1 MSKTHNTIKSSTDL
15 LIAKLSKNQNILNLL
30 ARYGMLETFLVEIL
44 KDEKNK
50 NIVLSRQRQE
60 KLLKDFKFSN
70 KIDND
75 IKMEKYCK
83 THLLSKDDLKYLIEK
98 EERSKN
104 YSNKYFASETQPTSK
119 KKKTE
124 LVSYSLLR
132 VSEEGLANELYLQIA
147 EEDANFKELIKKYSE
162 GPEKNTNGIIGP
174 SPISKTHPILLEKL
188 RSAKQGQL
196 IKPFKIENWW
206 LIVRLE
212 SFVTNFDNGFI
223 IEDQSYALYK
233 DWLLGE
239 AVKILSSL
247 KSDESDQECWSLGD
261 ISL

>member
-1 MSKTHNTIKSSTDL
+1 
-15 LIAKLSKNQNILNLL
+15 
-30 ARYGMLETFLVEIL
+30 ML
-44 KDEKNK
+44 
-50 NIVLSRQRQE
+50 Q
-60 KLLKDFKFSN
+60 DFKFSN
-70 KIDND
+70 EIDND

-104 YSNKYFASETQPTSK
+104 YSNKYFSSETQTPSK

-132 VSEEGLANELYLQIA
+132 VSEEGLANELYLQIT
-147 EEDANFKELIKKYSE
+147 EEDVNFKELINKYSE
-162 GPEKNTNGIIGP
+162 GLEKKTNGIIGP

>member
-50 NIVLSRQRQE
+50 NIALSRQRQE
-60 KLLKDFKFSN
+60 KLLQDFKFSN
-70 KIDND
+70 EIDND

-104 YSNKYFASETQPTSK
+104 YSNKYFSSETQTPSK

-132 VSEEGLANELYLQIA
+132 VSEEGLANELYLQIT
-147 EEDANFKELIKKYSE
+147 EEDVNFKELINKYSE
-162 GPEKNTNGIIGP
+162 GPEKKTNGIIGP
-174 SPISKTHPILLEKL
+174 SPISKTHPILLQKL
-188 RSAKQGQL
+188 RLAKQGQL